1 MMTNTPAQW
10 AKVNITAM
18 TSFLVQA
25 LDHMLRLLTI
35 ILYGNQHV
43 VITNKA
49 MQCAKVY
56 ITAVTSFLVQA
67 PGFIIW
73 LPANYSFGILISSDD
88 QQNS

>member
-10 AKVNITAM
+10 AKVNITPM

-49 MQCAKVY
+49 MQCAKV
-56 ITAVTSFLVQA
+56 TSFLVQA

-73 LPANYSFGILISSDD
+73 LPANNSFGILISSND